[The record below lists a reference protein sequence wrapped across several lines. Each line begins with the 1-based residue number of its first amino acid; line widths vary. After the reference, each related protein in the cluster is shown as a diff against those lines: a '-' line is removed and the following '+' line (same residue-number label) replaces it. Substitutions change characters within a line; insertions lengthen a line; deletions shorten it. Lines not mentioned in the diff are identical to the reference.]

1 MMLSKKNSET
11 LENFSEKLEVEGR
24 SLWQDARRRFMHN
37 RAAVASLIVLF
48 LIALFVTVA
57 PMLSQFT
64 YFDTDWGMMSSAP
77 DMASGHYFGT
87 DSSGRD
93 LLVRVA
99 IGGRISL
106 MVGIAAALVAVIVGT
121 LYGSLSGYLGGK
133 IDSVMMR
140 LLEILNS
147 FPFMFFV
154 ILLVTFFGQNILLIF
169 VAIGMVSWLDMAR
182 IVRGQ
187 TLSLKRKEF
196 IEAAQVGGVSTASI
210 VIRHIVPN
218 VLGVVVVYASLLV
231 PSMILFESFLSFLGL
246 GTQEPLSSW
255 GALLSDGA
263 NSMEVSPWLLL
274 FPAGFLVVT
283 LFCFN
288 FIGDGLRDAPR
299 PERSLR
305 STAMSLSETAT
316 QAPQPANVLLE
327 VNDLRVT
334 FATPDGDVTAVNDLN
349 FTLRAGETLGI
360 VGESGSGKSQTAFAL
375 MGLLATNGRIGG
387 SATFNGREILNLP
400 ERELNTLRA
409 EQISMIFQDPM
420 TSLNPYM
427 RVGEQLMEVL
437 MLHKGMS
444 KAEAFEESVRMLDAV
459 KMPEARKRM
468 KMYPHEFSGGMR
480 QRVMIAMALLCRPK
494 LLIAD
499 EPTTALDVT
508 VQAQIMTLLNEL
520 KREFNT
526 AIIMITHDLGVVAG
540 ICDKVLVMYAGRTM
554 EYGKA
559 RDVFYQ
565 PVHPYSIGLLNA
577 VPRLDSE
584 GAEMLTI
591 PGNPPNL
598 LRLPKGC
605 PFQPRCPHA
614 MEICNNAPPLE
625 AFSPGRLRACFKP
638 VEELL

>member
-37 RAAVASLIVLF
+37 RAAVASLIVLV
-48 LIALFVTVA
+48 LIALFVILA
-57 PMLSQFT
+57 PMLSQFA
-64 YFDTDWGMMSSAP
+64 YDDTDWAMMSSAP
-77 DMASGHYFGT
+77 DMESGHYFGT

-106 MVGIAAALVAVIVGT
+106 MVGVAAALVAVLSLLVRVAIGGRISLMVGVAAALVAVVVGTLCRVAIGGRISLMVGVAAALVAVVVGT

-133 IDSVMMR
+133 VDSVMMR

-196 IEAAQVGGVSTASI
+196 IEAAQVGGVSTSGI

-288 FIGDGLRDAPR
+288 FIGDGLRDA
-299 PERSLR
+299 L
-305 STAMSLSETAT
+305 
-316 QAPQPANVLLE
+316 
-327 VNDLRVT
+327 
-334 FATPDGDVTAVNDLN
+334 
-349 FTLRAGETLGI
+349 
-360 VGESGSGKSQTAFAL
+360 
-375 MGLLATNGRIGG
+375 
-387 SATFNGREILNLP
+387 
-400 ERELNTLRA
+400 
-409 EQISMIFQDPM
+409 DPKD
-420 TSLNPYM
+420 
-427 RVGEQLMEVL
+427 R
-437 MLHKGMS
+437 
-444 KAEAFEESVRMLDAV
+444 
-459 KMPEARKRM
+459 
-468 KMYPHEFSGGMR
+468 
-480 QRVMIAMALLCRPK
+480 
-494 LLIAD
+494 
-499 EPTTALDVT
+499 
-508 VQAQIMTLLNEL
+508 
-520 KREFNT
+520 
-526 AIIMITHDLGVVAG
+526 
-540 ICDKVLVMYAGRTM
+540 
-554 EYGKA
+554 
-559 RDVFYQ
+559 
-565 PVHPYSIGLLNA
+565 
-577 VPRLDSE
+577 
-584 GAEMLTI
+584 
-591 PGNPPNL
+591 
-598 LRLPKGC
+598 
-605 PFQPRCPHA
+605 
-614 MEICNNAPPLE
+614 
-625 AFSPGRLRACFKP
+625 
-638 VEELL
+638 